1 MSSAGFRIH
10 RACLCGG
17 GARPPAV
24 AKAIADKAGRVF
36 QREPARSTTDYP
48 EHTDKT
54 KDNEQK
60 FSADSANEIPGP
72 TFLVFIRGKLFRRLG
87 LIRGTFV

>member
-1 MSSAGFRIH
+1 MPLRWWNPTSRRRQGYSGQ
-10 RACLCGG
+10 
-17 GARPPAV
+17 
-24 AKAIADKAGRVF
+24 AGRVF

-60 FSADSANEIPGP
+60 FSADSADEIPGP

-87 LIRGTFV
+87 LIRGKFV